1 MTSLLIVYSYHHS
14 NTRRVAEVIA
24 QVLEASIMTPEEAAS
39 EDLRTY
45 DLVGFG
51 SGIYGAKHHESF
63 FDLVDG
69 IPQSPGARAFIFS
82 TFGAPKLLVTPTF
95 IKQNHN
101 AIREKLLSKGFT
113 IVGEFGCAGWN
124 TNSFLRF
131 SRGLNRGRPN
141 AEDLDLARAFARG
154 LIDDRKERS

>member
-24 QVLEASIMTPEEAAS
+24 RVLEASIMTPEEAAS
-39 EDLRTY
+39 EDLGTY

-82 TFGAPKLLVTPTF
+82 TFGAPRLL
-95 IKQNHN
+95 

-154 LIDDRKERS
+154 LIDDAKERS